1 MRKGE
6 KKGKNLEGVK
16 NGKKRKKKWL
26 KIAIPIVIVLII
38 IVRSVISSKNAA
50 AGIPVYTQN
59 VSTGDI
65 DTQLSISGKVMAE
78 ESMTSFAPVVA
89 MFEEIEVDKG
99 DVVRA
104 GDILLCF
111 DKEAVAYAK
120 QKSELEGKIS
130 SADYNSTVQY
140 NNEQRAKL
148 TQAEADIATY
158 QATVDRYEQYIDDL
172 TNGITDVTAL
182 RRADLYAKIYSVEK
196 EMNGYDLAMQIP
208 EEDTDFD
215 ALTRKK
221 VEKQNELN
229 KLNNELS
236 LLSDYKTDY
245 GWEDLLTQAKE
256 GLADYE
262 ELLTEAKSAKSSAE
276 AALENGTK
284 MAGYELNREKAALES
299 EDAQKKYEKALNG
312 FTAGFNGV
320 VSELSIEEG
329 APVQEGTKCL
339 VLESIDNVCV
349 EFQASKYALETLAI
363 GQPAEITISGKEY
376 TGSVTKINHIAEEN
390 SSGTATVAAR
400 VHIDN
405 PDENIYLGLDAKL
418 KILTASEKGVL
429 QAPVEA
435 VNMDSQGA
443 FCYLIENGVLVK
455 KYVTIGISSE
465 AYIQILDGLSQ
476 GQEIVTAAVY
486 GMGLD
491 EGMAVTGMPMPDMS
505 GAGMEGAETGTDV
518 STDTQPATQE
528 DAAAS
533 QTQTEDETDN
543 G

>member
-78 ESMTSFAPVVA
+78 ESMTFFAPADAKV
-89 MFEEIEVDKG
+89 EEIEVDKG

-245 GWEDLLTQAKE
+245 GWEDLLTQAKKD
-256 GLADYE
+256 LADYE

-312 FTAGFNGV
+312 FTAGFKGV

-329 APVQEGTKCL
+329 APVQEGTK
-339 VLESIDNVCV
+339 DR
-349 EFQASKYALETLAI
+349 K
-363 GQPAEITISGKEY
+363 
-376 TGSVTKINHIAEEN
+376 SV
-390 SSGTATVAAR
+390 V
-400 VHIDN
+400 
-405 PDENIYLGLDAKL
+405 
-418 KILTASEKGVL
+418 
-429 QAPVEA
+429 
-435 VNMDSQGA
+435 
-443 FCYLIENGVLVK
+443 
-455 KYVTIGISSE
+455 
-465 AYIQILDGLSQ
+465 
-476 GQEIVTAAVY
+476 
-486 GMGLD
+486 
-491 EGMAVTGMPMPDMS
+491 
-505 GAGMEGAETGTDV
+505 
-518 STDTQPATQE
+518 
-528 DAAAS
+528 
-533 QTQTEDETDN
+533 
-543 G
+543 